1 MTFLVCGHCPSS
13 VNRDFRSLTA
23 AALMRPIMYTLSYSY
38 TYNLLLSSDVI
49 YRASAIASLSPAK
62 ENYTGRMGTW
72 FMADPP
78 AHPFRRRR
86 EIYYEYNAR
95 PLLWW
100 WYSSLKKRNNLR
112 NVDRTWGN
120 STFYK
125 SAVFPLDC
133 NLNGTN
139 WRATRDCAVCWLLK
153 NISERKGF

>member
-13 VNRDFRSLTA
+13 VNLDFRSLTA
-23 AALMRPIMYTLSYSY
+23 AALRPIMYTLSYSY
-38 TYNLLLSSDVI
+38 TYNLLLSSNVI

-62 ENYTGRMGTW
+62 KRIIQGEWARDLWLISQHILFG
-72 FMADPP
+72 DD
-78 AHPFRRRR
+78 
-86 EIYYEYNAR
+86 EIYHEYNAR

-112 NVDRTWGN
+112 NVDRTRGN

-125 SAVFPLDC
+125 SAVFDC

-139 WRATRDCAVCWLLK
+139 WRTTRDCAVMCWLFWK
-153 NISERKGF
+153 IYERKGF